1 MKKIIYVVFVLMH
14 VSAFSQHKIII
25 NIVER
30 PSSMGLAPAFETAIP
45 QADLKMA
52 DDLFEEVISRERFF
66 GLIRKKTAHVKEGH
80 ERITEEFVLES
91 VSRSP
96 MVVLF
101 QVTDF
106 SSQTYMRFFFK
117 LEDGFLGAPGVGS
130 KSEIT
135 NAEAFVHNYA
145 TQLYAQTLSAK
156 ISDEQK
162 VYSKFEKKYNKL
174 ERKKSRIEKRYFRGQ
189 PKMSPDN
196 SDGDL
201 IDVEQAVSEEA
212 NFQNEKKK
220 GQKKIRRVQK
230 KQAKWE
236 ARMRNQQIVIDK
248 LKQELNAID

>member
-1 MKKIIYVVFVLMH
+1 MKKIIYFVFFLITMN
-14 VSAFSQHKIII
+14 AFSQREIII

-30 PSSMGLAPAFETAIP
+30 PSSMGLAPAFETVIP

-52 DDLFEEVISRERFF
+52 DELFEKVISRERFF
-66 GLIRKKTAHVKEGH
+66 GLIRKKTANIKEGH

-106 SSQTYMRFFFK
+106 SSQTYIRFFFK
-117 LEDGFLGAPGVGS
+117 LNEGFLGAPGIGS
-130 KSEIT
+130 KSEIA
-135 NAEAFVHNYA
+135 NAEEFVHDYA
-145 TQLYAQTLSAK
+145 ARLYAETLGAK
-156 ISDEQK
+156 ISEEEE
-162 VYSKFEKKYNKL
+162 VYSKLEKKYNKL
-174 ERKKSRIEKRYFRGQ
+174 ERRTKRIEKRYFTGR
-189 PKMSPDN
+189 PKMSRDN

-201 IDVEQAVSEEA
+201 IDVEQAVSKEEQ
-212 NFQNEKKK
+212 FQKGKGK
-220 GQKKIRRVQK
+220 GQRKIRHIQK

-248 LKQELNAID
+248 LEQELDAIE

>member
-1 MKKIIYVVFVLMH
+1 MKKIVYFVFVLIHM
-14 VSAFSQHKIII
+14 SAFSQHEISI

-30 PSSMGLAPAFETAIP
+30 PSSMGLAPAFETVIP

-80 ERITEEFVLES
+80 ERITEEFVLKS
-91 VSRSP
+91 VSSSP
-96 MVVLF
+96 MLVLF

-106 SSQTYMRFFFK
+106 SSQTYIRFFFK
-117 LEDGFLGAPGVGS
+117 MEDGFLGAPGIGS
-130 KSEIT
+130 RSEIA

-145 TQLYAQTLSAK
+145 ARLYAQTISAK

-174 ERKKSRIEKRYFRGQ
+174 ERKKRRIEKRYFRGQ
-189 PKMSPDN
+189 PTIS
-196 SDGDL
+196 SGGDL
-201 IDVEQAVSEEA
+201 VDVEQAVSDEA
-212 NFQNEKKK
+212 KFQKGKKK
-220 GQKKIRRVQK
+220 GQKKIRRIQK

-248 LKQELNAID
+248 LEQELNAID